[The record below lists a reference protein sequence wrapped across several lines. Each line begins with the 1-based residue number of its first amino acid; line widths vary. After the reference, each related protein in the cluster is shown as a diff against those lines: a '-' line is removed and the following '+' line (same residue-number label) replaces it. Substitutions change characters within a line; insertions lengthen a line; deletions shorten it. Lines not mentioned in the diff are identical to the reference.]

1 MKTYFHMKFKS
12 ISSALILIILACFTL
27 LSCNKVSPSDKKSIS
42 EVTFGTLNPNAPP
55 QTIQFGQLV
64 GKWDCTS
71 YDLQQDSTWY
81 KSKATWIFKYTL
93 NGFAIEDTWIEKTS
107 DSTNNTTILK
117 RDFHGINMRLFNPKL
132 KKWQCVWLDNRQNTM
147 SPIWQA
153 NYNDVNKELVMYDQS
168 QSWKITFFNMKKN
181 SFDWNYKVLKDSTWT
196 IVSRIRGTKLKQ

>member
-1 MKTYFHMKFKS
+1 MKSKLLFS
-12 ISSALILIILACFTL
+12 VLILLVFATTIVLFAL
-27 LSCNKVSPSDKKSIS
+27 NKKVISKKEIVDNSESI
-42 EVTFGTLNPNAPP
+42 FGTLNPNAPP
-55 QTIQFGQLV
+55 QTIQFGKLA

-93 NGFAIEDTWIEKTS
+93 NGFAIEDTWIEKAS
-107 DSTNNTTILK
+107 DSTNNTTLLK

-147 SPIWQA
+147 SPIWHA
-153 NYNDVNKELVMYDQS
+153 NYNEVNKELLMYDQT
-168 QSWKITFFNMKKN
+168 QSWKITFFNMNTN

-196 IVSRIRGTKLKQ
+196 IVSRIRATKLK